1 MKRFYLHSIPL
12 LFISLIVLFAVSG
25 CGVTR
30 KVQAANI
37 LKQCKAE
44 IHTIEMDSVV
54 INPEL
59 FKKLK
64 ASSTGLLPNPQVI
77 GFVQNLSRGIIEIP
91 LGKSYLKATF
101 TVKNPSQDSLWL
113 RGLQAQLF
121 LDSLLVLPITYSDSS
136 FLMPGD
142 NQLNLHTQL
151 LLDQP
156 IFAIP
161 QVRTIRVKGVLRVA
175 LDKEGEDV
183 LFEFDEFRPV
193 TESEMN
199 LILQQTREATM
210 NGLVGDWV
218 GKLL

>member
-1 MKRFYLHSIPL
+1 MKRIYLHPVSFL
-12 LFISLIVLFAVSG
+12 VISLIVLFAISG

-44 IHTIEMDSVV
+44 IHTIEIDSVV

-64 ASSTGLLPNPQVI
+64 ASSAGLLPNPQVI

-91 LGKSYLKATF
+91 LGKAYLKASF
-101 TVKNPSQDSLWL
+101 TVKNSSQDSLWL

-142 NQLNLHTQL
+142 NQMSLHTQL

-161 QVRTIRVKGVLRVA
+161 QVRTIRIKGILRVA

-183 LFEFDEFRPV
+183 LFEFDESRSV
-193 TESEMN
+193 TASEMN

>member
-1 MKRFYLHSIPL
+1 MKRIYLHPVSL
-12 LFISLIVLFAVSG
+12 LVISLIVLFAISG

-44 IHTIEMDSVV
+44 IHTIEIDSVV

-64 ASSTGLLPNPQVI
+64 ASSAGLLPNPQVI

-91 LGKSYLKATF
+91 LGKAYLKASF
-101 TVKNPSQDSLWL
+101 TVKNSSQDSLWL

-142 NQLNLHTQL
+142 NQMSLHTQL

-161 QVRTIRVKGVLRVA
+161 QVRTIRIKGILRVA

-183 LFEFDEFRPV
+183 LFEFDESRPV
-193 TESEMN
+193 TASEMN

>member
-1 MKRFYLHSIPL
+1 MKRIYLHPVSFL
-12 LFISLIVLFAVSG
+12 VISLIVLFAISG

-44 IHTIEMDSVV
+44 IHTIEIDSVV

-64 ASSTGLLPNPQVI
+64 ASSTRLLPNPQVI

-91 LGKSYLKATF
+91 LGKAYLKASF
-101 TVKNPSQDSLWL
+101 TVKNSSQDSLWL

-142 NQLNLHTQL
+142 NQMSLHTQL

-161 QVRTIRVKGVLRVA
+161 QVRTIRIKGILRVA

-183 LFEFDEFRPV
+183 LFEFDESRPV
-193 TESEMN
+193 TASEMN